1 MKAFRTSSL
10 SLALLLA
17 LAVVA
22 CGKKETPPPAAPPAT
37 QATQP
42 AASAEVSVTAVTLG
56 NAIGADKRVTA
67 PGSSFATTD
76 TIYAVVETMGS
87 GNMTLKAKWTFHKD
101 GNVATVNE
109 TSQTIAAN
117 GPAVNEFHVSM
128 PGGWP
133 AGEYQVEIFAND
145 KSVGVNKFTVN

>member
-1 MKAFRTSSL
+1 MKAFCTS

-17 LAVVA
+17 LTVVA
-22 CGKKETPPPAAPPAT
+22 CGKKEAPAPAAPPAT

-42 AASAEVSVTAVTLG
+42 AAPAGVSVAAVNLG
-56 NAIGADKRVTA
+56 NALGADKRVTA
-67 PGSSFATTD
+67 PSTSFARND

-87 GNMTLKAKWTFHKD
+87 GNITLKARWTFHKGD
-101 GNVATVNE
+101 NVAPVNE
-109 TSQTIAAN
+109 SSQTIAAN

-133 AGEYQVEIFAND
+133 AGDYQVEIFADD
-145 KSVGVNKFTVN
+145 KSAGVNKFTVQ

>member
-1 MKAFRTSSL
+1 MKTFCAS

-17 LAVVA
+17 LTVVA
-22 CGKKETPPPAAPPAT
+22 CGKKETPAPAVPPAT

-42 AASAEVSVTAVTLG
+42 AAPAEVTVAAVTLG

-67 PGSSFATTD
+67 PATSFARTD
-76 TIYAVVETMGS
+76 TIYAVVETQGS
-87 GNMTLKAKWTFHKD
+87 GAMTLRARWTFHKGD
-101 GNVATVNE
+101 NVATVNE
-109 TSQTIAAN
+109 TSQTISAS

-133 AGEYQVEIFAND
+133 VGDYQVEIFAND
-145 KSVGVNKFTVN
+145 KSVGVSKFTIQ